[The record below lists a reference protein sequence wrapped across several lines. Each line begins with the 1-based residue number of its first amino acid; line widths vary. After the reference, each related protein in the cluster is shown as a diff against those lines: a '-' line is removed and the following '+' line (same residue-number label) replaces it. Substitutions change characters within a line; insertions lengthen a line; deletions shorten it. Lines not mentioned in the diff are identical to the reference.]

1 MTRPSS
7 IHGLRPV
14 LELLRSQPASV
25 EAVLTSRDL
34 RKEGPS
40 GDLVALA
47 RKHRIPIRKVSRR
60 EIDDQAGDRGHQGVV
75 ALTREDA
82 LPQVDDPLDL
92 VDAARAAGR
101 EPLLL
106 LLDGV
111 QDPGNLGALI
121 RSAWA
126 LGADG
131 VILPRDRASPLTPV
145 AVKAS
150 AGAALHCPVVT
161 VTNLART
168 IQVLEEAGV
177 WAVAADLSDEAVDL
191 PDARLDGP
199 LAVVV
204 GAEGKGVRRLVRERC
219 SQWVKIP
226 MSRET
231 QSLNASVAGAVLL
244 YEAWRQRRALA
255 RSTPSA

>member
-1 MTRPSS
+1 MSRPRT

-14 LELLRSQPASV
+14 LELLRTRPATV
-25 EAVLTSRDL
+25 EAIVTSRDL
-34 RKEGPS
+34 RREGTS
-40 GDLVALA
+40 GDLLTLA
-47 RKHRIPIRKVSRR
+47 RKRRVEVRHVSRR
-60 EIDDQAGDRGHQGVV
+60 EVDDLAGDRGHQGVV
-75 ALTREDA
+75 AILHEET
-82 LPQVDDPLDL
+82 LPQVEDPLEL
-92 VDAARAAGR
+92 VAAARAEGR
-101 EPLLL
+101 DPLLV
-106 LLDGV
+106 LLDGI

-131 VILPRDRASPLTPV
+131 VILPKDRASPLTPV

-150 AGAALHCPVVT
+150 AGAALSCPVVT

-168 IQVLEEAGV
+168 IEQLEKEGV

-204 GAEGKGVRRLVRERC
+204 GAEGKGLRRLVRERC

-226 MSRET
+226 MARDF
-231 QSLNASVAGAVLL
+231 QSFNASVAGALIL
-244 YEAWRQRRALA
+244 YEAWRQRRAI
-255 RSTPSA
+255 SKK